1 MDEYFLA
8 KKAVEIILENLNDHF
23 VKCLINQSIQDKY
36 TSNIKLIIG
45 IVELIKGYLNMRRN
59 DILSSCIKYSN
70 KSYYIHLCDSLFRL
84 LHNHLVS
91 NENTEMNE
99 NKYVFIKDLIDK
111 YNNPIVPAIP
121 ISIST
126 SASCK
131 ITRNFKDGSRN
142 RFNSSIYS
150 DEADEADLEY
160 NEYVA
165 DTTANIT
172 KDAGTLFKEA
182 YNLRKQHRTANNS
195 SMKAK
200 DNYIELEEI
209 KINQN
214 SNDLLYTLEDLK

>member
-8 KKAVEIILENLNDHF
+8 EKAVEILLENLNDHF
-23 VKCLINQSIQDKY
+23 VKCLINISIKDKY
-36 TSNIKLIIG
+36 TSNIRLIIG

-91 NENTEMNE
+91 NESTEMNE

-111 YNNPIVPAIP
+111 YNNPIVPVPANP

-126 SASCK
+126 QASCK

-150 DEADEADLEY
+150 DEADEAEFVY

-182 YNLRKQHRTANNS
+182 YNLRKQHRTANNNS
-195 SMKAK
+195 GMKDK
-200 DNYIELEEI
+200 DKDIELEEI

-214 SNDLLYTLEDLK
+214 SNDLL

>member
-36 TSNIKLIIG
+36 TNNIKLIIG

-91 NENTEMNE
+91 NESTEMND

-111 YNNPIVPAIP
+111 YNNPIVPANP

-131 ITRNFKDGSRN
+131 IKRNFKDGSRN
-142 RFNSSIYS
+142 RFNSSIYR
-150 DEADEADLEY
+150 DEADEADEADFAY

-195 SMKAK
+195 SMK
-200 DNYIELEEI
+200 DIELEEI

-214 SNDLLYTLEDLK
+214 PNDLL

>member
-23 VKCLINQSIQDKY
+23 VKCLINISIQDKY
-36 TSNIKLIIG
+36 TSNIRLIIG

-59 DILSSCIKYSN
+59 DILSSCIKYTN

-84 LHNHLVS
+84 LHNNLVS
-91 NENTEMNE
+91 NESTEMNE
-99 NKYVFIKDLIDK
+99 NKYVFIMDLINK
-111 YNNPIVPAIP
+111 YNNPIVANANANANPNP

-126 SASCK
+126 PASCK

-142 RFNSSIYS
+142 RFNSSIYN
-150 DEADEADLEY
+150 DEADEAY

-172 KDAGTLFKEA
+172 KDAGTLFKDA
-182 YNLRKQHRTANNS
+182 YNLRKQNRTANKN
-195 SMKAK
+195 
-200 DNYIELEEI
+200 IELEEI
-209 KINQN
+209 KIQQN
-214 SNDLLYTLEDLK
+214 PNDLL

>member
-23 VKCLINQSIQDKY
+23 VKCLINISIQDKY
-36 TSNIKLIIG
+36 TSNIRLIIG

-59 DILSSCIKYSN
+59 DILSSCIKYTN

-84 LHNHLVS
+84 LHNHLIS
-91 NENTEMNE
+91 NESIEMNE
-99 NKYVFIKDLIDK
+99 NKYVFIMDLINK
-111 YNNPIVPAIP
+111 YNNPIVANPNP

-126 SASCK
+126 PASCK

-142 RFNSSIYS
+142 RFNSSIYN
-150 DEADEADLEY
+150 DEADEAY

-172 KDAGTLFKEA
+172 KDAGTLFKDA
-182 YNLRKQHRTANNS
+182 YNLRKQNRTANKN
-195 SMKAK
+195 
-200 DNYIELEEI
+200 IELEEI
-209 KINQN
+209 KIQQN
-214 SNDLLYTLEDLK
+214 PNDLL

>member
-8 KKAVEIILENLNDHF
+8 KKAVEILLENLNDHF
-23 VKCLINQSIQDKY
+23 VKCLINISIQDKY
-36 TSNIKLIIG
+36 TSNIRLIIG

-70 KSYYIHLCDSLFRL
+70 KSYYVNLCDSLFRL
-84 LHNHLVS
+84 LHTHLVS
-91 NENTEMNE
+91 NESTEMNE

-111 YNNPIVPAIP
+111 YNNPIVPVPAIP
-121 ISIST
+121 ISISIP
-126 SASCK
+126 ASCK

-150 DEADEADLEY
+150 DEADEADEAY

-165 DTTANIT
+165 DTTTNIT

-182 YNLRKQHRTANNS
+182 YNLRKQHRTANNNS
-195 SMKAK
+195 GMKDK
-200 DNYIELEEI
+200 DIELEEI

-214 SNDLLYTLEDLK
+214 PNDLL

>member
-8 KKAVEIILENLNDHF
+8 KKAAEIILENLNDHF
-23 VKCLINQSIQDKY
+23 VKCLINLSIQDKY

-45 IVELIKGYLNMRRN
+45 IIELIKGYLNMRRN
-59 DILSSCIKYSN
+59 DILSSCIKYTN

-91 NENTEMNE
+91 NVSTEINE
-99 NKYVFIKDLIDK
+99 TKYVFIMDLINK
-111 YNNPIVPAIP
+111 YNNPIVPNANP

-126 SASCK
+126 PASSK

-150 DEADEADLEY
+150 DDADVAEVAY

-165 DTTANIT
+165 DATANIT
-172 KDAGTLFKEA
+172 KDAGTLFKDA
-182 YNLRKQHRTANNS
+182 YNLRKQNRTANNS
-195 SMKAK
+195 DIK
-200 DNYIELEEI
+200 NIELGEI

-214 SNDLLYTLEDLK
+214 PNDLL

>member
-8 KKAVEIILENLNDHF
+8 KKAVEILLENLNDHF
-23 VKCLINQSIQDKY
+23 VKCLINISIQDKY
-36 TSNIKLIIG
+36 TSNIRLIIG

-84 LHNHLVS
+84 LHTHLVS
-91 NENTEMNE
+91 NESTEMNE

-111 YNNPIVPAIP
+111 YNNPIVPVPAIP
-121 ISIST
+121 ISISIP
-126 SASCK
+126 ASCK

-150 DEADEADLEY
+150 DEADEADFAY

-165 DTTANIT
+165 DTTTNIT

-182 YNLRKQHRTANNS
+182 YNLRKQNRTANNNS
-195 SMKAK
+195 GMKDK
-200 DNYIELEEI
+200 DIELEEI

-214 SNDLLYTLEDLK
+214 PNDLV

>member
-23 VKCLINQSIQDKY
+23 VKCLINISIQDKY
-36 TSNIKLIIG
+36 TSNIRLIIG

-59 DILSSCIKYSN
+59 DILSSCIKYTN

-91 NENTEMNE
+91 NESTEMNE
-99 NKYVFIKDLIDK
+99 NKYVFIMDLINK
-111 YNNPIVPAIP
+111 YNNPIVANANPNPNP

-126 SASCK
+126 PASCK

-142 RFNSSIYS
+142 RFNSSIYN
-150 DEADEADLEY
+150 DEADDAY

-172 KDAGTLFKEA
+172 KDAGTLFKDA
-182 YNLRKQHRTANNS
+182 YNLRKQNRTANKN
-195 SMKAK
+195 
-200 DNYIELEEI
+200 IELEEI
-209 KINQN
+209 KINKN
-214 SNDLLYTLEDLK
+214 SNDLL

>member
-84 LHNHLVS
+84 LHTHLVS
-91 NENTEMNE
+91 NESTEMND

-111 YNNPIVPAIP
+111 YNNPIVPANS

-131 ITRNFKDGSRN
+131 IKRNFKDGSRN
-142 RFNSSIYS
+142 RFNSSIYR
-150 DEADEADLEY
+150 DEADEADEADFAY

-165 DTTANIT
+165 DTTTNIT

-182 YNLRKQHRTANNS
+182 YNLRKQHRTANNNS
-195 SMKAK
+195 GMK
-200 DNYIELEEI
+200 DIELEEI

-214 SNDLLYTLEDLK
+214 PNDLL

>member
-8 KKAVEIILENLNDHF
+8 KKAVEILLENLNDHF
-23 VKCLINQSIQDKY
+23 VKCLINISIQDKY
-36 TSNIKLIIG
+36 TSNIRLIIG

-70 KSYYIHLCDSLFRL
+70 KSYYVNLCDSLFRL
-84 LHNHLVS
+84 LHTHLVS
-91 NENTEMNE
+91 NESTEMNE

-111 YNNPIVPAIP
+111 YNNPIVPVPAIP

-126 SASCK
+126 PASCK

-150 DEADEADLEY
+150 DEADEADFAY

-165 DTTANIT
+165 DTTTNIT

-182 YNLRKQHRTANNS
+182 YNLRKQHRTANNNS
-195 SMKAK
+195 GMKDK
-200 DNYIELEEI
+200 DIELEEI

-214 SNDLLYTLEDLK
+214 PNDLL

>member
-8 KKAVEIILENLNDHF
+8 KKAVEILLENLNDHF
-23 VKCLINQSIQDKY
+23 VKCLINISIQDKY
-36 TSNIKLIIG
+36 TSNIRLIIG

-84 LHNHLVS
+84 LHTHLVS
-91 NENTEMNE
+91 NESTEMNE

-111 YNNPIVPAIP
+111 YNNPIVPVPAIP
-121 ISIST
+121 ISISIP
-126 SASCK
+126 ASCK
-131 ITRNFKDGSRN
+131 ITRNFKDGSRT
-142 RFNSSIYS
+142 RFNSSIYN
-150 DEADEADLEY
+150 DEADEAY

-165 DTTANIT
+165 DTTTNIT

-182 YNLRKQHRTANNS
+182 YNLRKQNRTANNNS
-195 SMKAK
+195 GMKDK
-200 DNYIELEEI
+200 DIELEEI

-214 SNDLLYTLEDLK
+214 PNDLL

>member
-23 VKCLINQSIQDKY
+23 VKCLINISIQDKY
-36 TSNIKLIIG
+36 TSNIRLIIG

-59 DILSSCIKYSN
+59 DILSSCIKYTN

-91 NENTEMNE
+91 NESTEMND
-99 NKYVFIKDLIDK
+99 NKYVFIMDLINK
-111 YNNPIVPAIP
+111 YNNPIVANANANANP

-126 SASCK
+126 PASCK

-142 RFNSSIYS
+142 RFNSSIYN
-150 DEADEADLEY
+150 DEADDAY

-172 KDAGTLFKEA
+172 KDAGTLFKDA
-182 YNLRKQHRTANNS
+182 YNLRKQNRTANKN
-195 SMKAK
+195 
-200 DNYIELEEI
+200 IELEEI
-209 KINQN
+209 KIQQN
-214 SNDLLYTLEDLK
+214 PNDLL